1 MTTWTMFRL
10 PLAVAITLSSLTPA
24 WALPVGLY
32 HGQPITRRAVGG
44 AVLTTAGVVSLA
56 VAVA

>member
-1 MTTWTMFRL
+1 MFRL

-32 HGQPITRRAVGG
+32 HGQPITRRAAGG